1 MTRATSRRN
10 GAARAVVGVS
20 LPALLA
26 VVASSWVLAVESPLD
41 AARFQGSADLDTG
54 AVTLVQRFGGQY
66 VYTAQPAPAP
76 LLTGRLALGAQG
88 RALRDDFELLSG
100 EEEQA
105 LWGMREHQR
114 EHLREGDRE
123 RQRTA
128 NAATARVAP
137 AEGDGHWRPARR
149 GLQAVHWPR
158 VVEAQAKTC
167 VPTLAFAQADDWR
180 EHLVCWIKEQRRVE

>member
-10 GAARAVVGVS
+10 GAARAVVGVV

-26 VVASSWVLAVESPLD
+26 VLASSWVLAVESPLD
-41 AARFQGSADLDTG
+41 AARFQVSADLDTG

-76 LLTGRLALGAQG
+76 LLTGRLALGGQG

-105 LWGMREHQR
+105 LWEMREHQR
-114 EHLREGDRE
+114 ELE
-123 RQRTA
+123 RGRLGAA
-128 NAATARVAP
+128 NAGTAHAAP
-137 AEGDGHWRPARR
+137 GKSDGHRRPARR
-149 GLQAVHWPR
+149 DLQAVHWPR

-167 VPTLAFAQADDWR
+167 VPMLAFAQADDWR